1 MNGGMKN
8 QVALA
13 NKYVRLIYGCWEKD
27 EGGRGAIRKSVE
39 GLLGRMWERGGVGVE
54 MAVGAKE
61 MPKVMDEIGRWE
73 TLGDGMLNAFMN
85 DGIVT
90 ETVGGVT
97 TVYPPDWEPSVEG
110 DMGEAEREIEPVAPE
125 WPSPAMVMVGKAC
138 VNPKVMSGVLEDG
151 RSVSVEKGWRNWRRG
166 EAVECELVR
175 GGGSPCYKEIGK
187 KL

>member
-8 QVALA
+8 QVALV

-27 EGGRGAIRKSVE
+27 DGGRGAIRKAVE
-39 GLLGRMWERGGVGVE
+39 RLLGRMGERGGVGGE
-54 MAVGAKE
+54 MAVGSKE
-61 MPKVMDEIGRWE
+61 MPSV
-73 TLGDGMLNAFMN
+73 GDGVLNAFMN

-90 ETVGGVT
+90 ETVNGVT
-97 TVYPPDWEPSVEG
+97 TVYPPDWDPSVEG
-110 DMGEAEREIEPVAPE
+110 DVGEAEREIEPVAPE

-151 RSVSVEKGWRNWRRG
+151 RGVSVEKGWRNWRRG